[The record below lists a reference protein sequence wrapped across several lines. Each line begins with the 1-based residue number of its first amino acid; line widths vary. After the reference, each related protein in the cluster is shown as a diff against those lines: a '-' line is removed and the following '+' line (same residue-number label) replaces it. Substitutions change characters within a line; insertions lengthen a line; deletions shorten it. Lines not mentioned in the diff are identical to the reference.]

1 MTATDVVLTHLLNA
15 VPDPQRRRHIGADAA
30 VLEVL
35 ADSVHAHGRHL
46 VVLTDCLG
54 PMSADGI
61 TYERV
66 PPGGNPYFYRHRLT
80 ADWLANHPEVARVWC
95 VDGTDVEMLNDPFPH
110 MAPGVLY
117 VGSEPSLIG
126 GRAGPWLTQ
135 HGRSAAG
142 WLHAHAGLPVVNVGL
157 IGGDRATVHAVTAE
171 LAAREALGDDYEMGT
186 FQQLIY
192 TDYPDHVT
200 GPQVHTVFRA
210 NDRTA
215 DSWWRHK

>member
-1 MTATDVVLTHLLNA
+1 MVLTHLLNA
-15 VPDPQRRRHIGADAA
+15 VPDPQRRQHIGADSA
-30 VLEVL
+30 VLDVL
-35 ADSVHAHGRHL
+35 ADSIRAHGRHL

-80 ADWLANHPEVARVWC
+80 ADYLEAHPGIERVWC

-110 MAPGVLY
+110 MTPGTVY
-117 VGSEPSLIG
+117 VGSEPSVIG
-126 GRAGPWLTQ
+126 GRAGPWLNQ
-135 HGRSAAG
+135 HGRSAVHWMAEHG
-142 WLHAHAGLPVVNVGL
+142 DRVVVNVGL
-157 IGGDRATVHAVTAE
+157 IGGDRADVQAMTAE

-186 FQQLIY
+186 FQQLIH

-200 GPQVHTVFRA
+200 GPLVHTVFRA
-210 NDRTA
+210 LDR
-215 DSWWRHK
+215 DSPAWWRHK